1 MSLLLTLVAAF
12 FVAYAMY
19 TFHVRRQAIRR
30 REDAGLNQVPTIC
43 NTPVLLY
50 ILPIIVQ
57 RGCPPQVPPIL
68 VASSQHLHIR
78 THTSARARTH
88 THTCMHACICTYK
101 CLYTNQ
107 VVVPILIA
115 TSLVL
120 SLIGVLVT
128 NVSQMDVTPP
138 KAPAELPELSAP
150 SPSAF
155 TMTEFTTQFT
165 TRVRTGPRSA

>member
-1 MSLLLTLVAAF
+1 
-12 FVAYAMY
+12 
-19 TFHVRRQAIRR
+19 
-30 REDAGLNQVPTIC
+30 
-43 NTPVLLY
+43 
-50 ILPIIVQ
+50 
-57 RGCPPQVPPIL
+57 
-68 VASSQHLHIR
+68 
-78 THTSARARTH
+78 
-88 THTCMHACICTYK
+88 MHACICTYK

-138 KAPAELPELSAP
+138 KSPAELPELPELSAP